1 MSKNQKIGLLGG
13 TFDPVHLGHLII
25 AESVLNELEL
35 EKIFFIP
42 AHKHAL
48 KSNEKIS
55 SPETRLKLLQIALK
69 EYPYFAVSDFELQSD
84 NISFTVDTLKEIG
97 EYENILNAKLFY
109 IIGYDNL
116 NELHLWK
123 DYKKI
128 MDMVQLVVV
137 SRSGKQ
143 NEKFIEQ
150 FKDRLIFPDIPR
162 IDISSTIIRERIKEN
177 KPWKTMVS
185 SAVYQYIT
193 KHNLYI

>member
-13 TFDPVHLGHLII
+13 TFDPVHSGHLII

-69 EYPYFAVSDFELQSD
+69 EYPYFAVSDLELQSD

-137 SRSGKQ
+137 SR
-143 NEKFIEQ
+143 
-150 FKDRLIFPDIPR
+150 
-162 IDISSTIIRERIKEN
+162 
-177 KPWKTMVS
+177 
-185 SAVYQYIT
+185 
-193 KHNLYI
+193 